1 METISNYSLKKEPTN
16 VEVQQISSPHHAQ
29 RYMRQFWGDDIEVY
43 ESFFLVLLNRANQT
57 IGYVKISQGGIVG
70 TVVDVKIIAK
80 YVIDSLAS
88 ACMVA
93 HNHPSG
99 ALHPSEPDKQITKKL
114 KSVLDLLEC
123 KLIDHVILTKES
135 YYSFSE
141 NDIL

>member
-99 ALHPSEPDKQITKKL
+99 SLHPSEPDKQITKKL

>member
-16 VEVQQISSPHHAQ
+16 VAVQQISSPEDAQ
-29 RYMRQFWGDDIEVY
+29 KYMRQFWGDDIEVY
-43 ESFFLVLLNRANQT
+43 ESFFLVLLNRQHQT

-99 ALHPSEPDKQITKKL
+99 SLRPSEADIKITKKL
-114 KSVLDLLEC
+114 QDVLDLLEC
-123 KLIDHVILTKES
+123 KLIDHVILTKEG

>member
-1 METISNYSLKKEPTN
+1 METISSYSLKKEPTN
-16 VEVQQISSPHHAQ
+16 VAVQQISSPEDAQ
-29 RYMRQFWGDDIEVY
+29 KYMRQFWGDDIEVY
-43 ESFFLVLLNRANQT
+43 ESFFLVLLNRQHQT

-99 ALHPSEPDKQITKKL
+99 SLRPSEPDKAITKKL
-114 KSVLDLLEC
+114 QGVLDLLEC

>member
-99 ALHPSEPDKQITKKL
+99 TLKPSEADIKITARL
-114 KSVLDLLEC
+114 KGVLDLLEC

>member
-16 VEVQQISSPHHAQ
+16 VEVQQISSPHDAQ
-29 RYMRQFWGDDIEVY
+29 RYMRQFWDDIEVY

-99 ALHPSEPDKQITKKL
+99 TLHPSEADMKITERL

-123 KLIDHVILTKES
+123 KLLDHVILTKES

-141 NDIL
+141 NDFL

>member
-1 METISNYSLKKEPTN
+1 M
-16 VEVQQISSPHHAQ
+16 
-29 RYMRQFWGDDIEVY
+29 
-43 ESFFLVLLNRANQT
+43 LLNRANNT
-57 IGYVKISQGGIVG
+57 IGYVKISQGGIIG

-88 ACMVA
+88 ACMIA

-99 ALHPSEPDKQITKKL
+99 TLHPSEPDKQITRKL

>member
-1 METISNYSLKKEPTN
+1 METISNYSLKKEPSN
-16 VEVQQISSPHHAQ
+16 VEVQQINSPEDAQ
-29 RYMRQFWGDDIEVY
+29 KYMRQFWGDDIEVY
-43 ESFFLVLLNRANQT
+43 ESFFLVLLNRQHHT

-99 ALHPSEPDKQITKKL
+99 SLRPSEADKAITKRL
-114 KSVLDLLEC
+114 QDVLDLLEC
-123 KLIDHVILTKES
+123 KLIDHVILTKEG
-135 YYSFSE
+135 YYSFST
-141 NDIL
+141 DGKL

>member
-1 METISNYSLKKEPTN
+1 METISNYSLKKEPTS
-16 VEVQQISSPHHAQ
+16 VEVQKIGSPHDAQ

-43 ESFFLVLLNRANQT
+43 ESFFLVLLNRANNT
-57 IGYVKISQGGIVG
+57 IGYVKISQGGIIG

-88 ACMVA
+88 ACMIA

-99 ALHPSEPDKQITKKL
+99 TLHPSEPDKQITRKL

>member
-99 ALHPSEPDKQITKKL
+99 SLHPSEPDKQITKKL

-123 KLIDHVILTKES
+123 KLLDHVILTKES

>member
-1 METISNYSLKKEPTN
+1 MKTISNYSLKKEPTN
-16 VEVQQISSPHHAQ
+16 VEVQQISSPHDAQ

-99 ALHPSEPDKQITKKL
+99 NLKPSEADIKITARL
-114 KSVLDLLEC
+114 KGVLDLLEC